1 MASLVWA
8 TQWDPTAVC
17 AHSVGGWRKRL
28 CQGECDRCSLAFVY
42 MCACDGCARGQQCSE
57 DLVHGPRDTSHELLW
72 FRLSPKL
79 GG

>member
-57 DLVHGPRDTSHELLW
+57 DLGAWTT
-72 FRLSPKL
+72 
-79 GG
+79 